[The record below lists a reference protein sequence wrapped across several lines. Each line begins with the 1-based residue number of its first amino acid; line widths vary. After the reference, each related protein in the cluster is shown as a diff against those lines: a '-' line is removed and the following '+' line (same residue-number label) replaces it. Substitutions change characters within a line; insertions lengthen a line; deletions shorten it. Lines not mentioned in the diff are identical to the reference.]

1 MFKVGLTGGIA
12 SGKSLVARIFKAL
25 GAHVIDADRIVHE
38 LLSPGEE
45 AWKEVLDHFGE
56 DILLPDRSI
65 DRRKLGRIIF
75 NDRQE
80 RQWLNG
86 CLHPKVFEVYTIQV
100 RRILERSPDAII
112 VFDAALLIETGFHRR
127 MDKTVVVY
135 AEPEQQI
142 ERLVLRDGFTREEA
156 IRRIE
161 SQMPLSEKRMHADYV
176 IENTGTRE
184 QAKEYARHV
193 YEKIEQEAREK
204 R

>member
-1 MFKVGLTGGIA
+1 MLKVGLTGGIA
-12 SGKSLVARIFKAL
+12 SGKSLVARVFKAL
-25 GAHVIDADRIVHE
+25 GAHVIDADKIVHE

-45 AWKEVLDHFGE
+45 AWKEVLGHFGE
-56 DILLPDRSI
+56 GILLPDRSI
-65 DRRKLGRIIF
+65 DRRKLGGIIF
-75 NDRQE
+75 NDRQA

-100 RRILERSPDAII
+100 HRILERYPEAII
-112 VFDAALLIETGFHRR
+112 VFDAALLIETGFHRK

-142 ERLVLRDGFTREEA
+142 ERLVLRDGLTREKA

-184 QAKEYARHV
+184 QTEQYARHV
-193 YEKIEQEAREK
+193 YEKIVQEALKER
-204 R
+204 